1 MHYRTVGFA
10 GRFCWSAGF
19 ACQLC
24 LAVILAAL
32 DDLRHIGLVAG

>member
-1 MHYRTVGFA
+1 LPAVFV
-10 GRFCWSAGF
+10 
-19 ACQLC
+19 CQLC